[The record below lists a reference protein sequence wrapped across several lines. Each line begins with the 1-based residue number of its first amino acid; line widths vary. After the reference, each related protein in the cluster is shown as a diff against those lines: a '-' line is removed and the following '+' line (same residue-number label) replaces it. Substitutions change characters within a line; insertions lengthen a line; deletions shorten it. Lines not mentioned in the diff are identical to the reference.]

1 MGIAYPGW
9 DMDNENEV
17 IRNEPRY
24 NEPQNYG
31 VPFNE
36 NINDP
41 KIFKSFES
49 KINKLRKS
57 ESFEE
62 LNKNYKELAR
72 KYHPDKKGGDHET
85 FIEIKD
91 EYDRLINTF

>member
-1 MGIAYPGW
+1 
-9 DMDNENEV
+9 
-17 IRNEPRY
+17 
-24 NEPQNYG
+24 
-31 VPFNE
+31 
-36 NINDP
+36 
-41 KIFKSFES
+41 
-49 KINKLRKS
+49 LRKS